1 MTQIR
6 LTDSGGRSGDHL
18 VGHEERD
25 ALLEEHVRRLRVA
38 VERGDVHQRRS
49 VL

>member
-1 MTQIR
+1 MEFAPESA
-6 LTDSGGRSGDHL
+6 TDL
-18 VGHEERD
+18 VWHEERD

-38 VERGDVHQRRS
+38 VERGDVHQRRP